1 MSLVVGGTQIGVLN
15 HLQAAR
21 ATKLHARALQNLAR
35 KCIQLV
41 RPRSQPILSVE
52 NIMGRELDARL
63 SNNALKRLMPE
74 HADTSGWVTC
84 ATRS

>member
-1 MSLVVGGTQIGVLN
+1 M
-15 HLQAAR
+15 
-21 ATKLHARALQNLAR
+21 
-35 KCIQLV
+35 

-52 NIMGRELDARL
+52 NIMGRELGARL
-63 SNNALKRLMPE
+63 SSNALKRLMPE